1 MKRSRHCWRKNFPSF
16 ATTGGMIMN
25 DAVDQAAL
33 TRSALREIRHLRAKV
48 ADLERDRAEPI
59 AVVGLACRFPGAE
72 NAAAFWELLAAG
84 RDAITEVPKERWDV
98 DAYFDADPEKPG
110 KMYSRWGGFIGNI
123 ETFSTSFFGIAPREA
138 ANMDPQQRL
147 LLEIAWQALENAGAA
162 PERLSNRQVGIFVG
176 VGASDYSELSV
187 KQGLAAID
195 PFNE

>member
-84 RDAITEVPKERWDV
+84 RDAITEVPKERWMST
-98 DAYFDADPEKPG
+98 PISMPILK
-110 KMYSRWGGFIGNI
+110 SRARCI
-123 ETFSTSFFGIAPREA
+123 R
-138 ANMDPQQRL
+138 
-147 LLEIAWQALENAGAA
+147 AGAA
-162 PERLSNRQVGIFVG
+162 SLATSKR
-176 VGASDYSELSV
+176 SV
-187 KQGLAAID
+187 LPSSAL
-195 PFNE
+195 